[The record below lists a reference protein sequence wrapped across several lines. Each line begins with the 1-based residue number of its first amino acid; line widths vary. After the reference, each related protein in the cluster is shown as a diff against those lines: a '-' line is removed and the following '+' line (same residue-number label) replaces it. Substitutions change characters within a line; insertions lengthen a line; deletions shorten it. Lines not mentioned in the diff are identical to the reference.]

1 LSAQKSM
8 INNLTEGSITRQLL
22 KFAIPLILAN
32 ILQTLYNTV
41 DMIVVG
47 QFVGA
52 DGLSAVSIGGEFIHF
67 FMFMCAG
74 FCGGGQILISQQV
87 GMKDKVGISRTIGTV
102 FTTIMFIAVLF
113 MVICFAI
120 DDIMLRWLNTPE
132 AAFEQASQYVAIS
145 GAGLIFIFGYNC
157 VSSVLRGMGDSKR
170 PLMFIAI
177 AATVN
182 LILDLVL
189 VAWLE
194 MGAAGA
200 AIATVVGQAVSVICS
215 TTYLYRHRDAFGF
228 DFKLKSF
235 IPDPDRIKALIKV
248 GTPLAVQQVAISTSL
263 LFVQSYINAFGVA
276 ASAVTG
282 IGQKIQNIS
291 GIFMNGIN
299 QAGGAMIGQCLGAQ
313 KQNRAKKVVYIGLC
327 FSAVFAVINI
337 SLALTMPTQLFS
349 IFSTDTEVLAMA
361 PRYLQIQCWAF
372 VGSALM
378 GPFGAMVTGSGFSTL
393 GLFVGLLDAVVAR
406 VGLSVLLGQVL
417 GMGLEGYFYGSALA
431 RLAGASVQ
439 MIYFFSGK
447 WKTRKLL
454 VKKMDEE

>member
-1 LSAQKSM
+1 MSAQKTM
-8 INNLTEGSITRQLL
+8 INNLTEGSIPRQLL

-32 ILQTLYNTV
+32 ILQTMYNTV

-52 DGLSAVSIGGEFIHF
+52 DGLSAISIGGEFIHF

-74 FCGGGQILISQQV
+74 FSSGGQILLSQQV
-87 GMKDKVGISRTIGTV
+87 GMKDKAGISRTIGTV
-102 FTTIMFIAVLF
+102 FTTVMALAVVFTAACFI
-113 MVICFAI
+113 I
-120 DDIMLRWLNTPE
+120 DEPMLRWLNTPDE
-132 AAFEQASQYVAIS
+132 AFEQASQYVIIS
-145 GAGLIFIFGYNC
+145 GCGLIFIFGYNC
-157 VSSVLRGMGDSKR
+157 ISAVLRGMGDSKH

-177 AATVN
+177 ATVVN
-182 LILDLVL
+182 LVLDLLL
-189 VAWLE
+189 VAVFN

-200 AIATVVGQAVSVICS
+200 AIATVIGQAVSVICS
-215 TTYLYRHRDAFGF
+215 AAYLFRHREAFGF
-228 DFKLKSF
+228 DFKLSSF
-235 IPDPDRIKALIKV
+235 KPDPDRIVALIKV
-248 GTPLAVQQVAISTSL
+248 GTPLAVQQVAISVSL

-291 GIFMNGIN
+291 GVFTNGIN

-313 KQNRAKKVVYIGLC
+313 KQDRAKKVVYIGLC
-327 FSAVFAVINI
+327 FSAVFAAINI
-337 SLALTMPTQLFS
+337 AAALIIPVQLFS
-349 IFSTDTEVLAMA
+349 IFSTDAEVLAMA
-361 PRYLQIQCWAF
+361 PRFLQIQCWAF
-372 VGSALM
+372 IGSALM

-393 GLFVGLLDAVVAR
+393 GLFVGLLDAVFAR
-406 VGLSVLLGQVL
+406 VGLSILLAQVL
-417 GMGLEGYFYGSALA
+417 GMGLEGYFYGSSLA

-454 VKKMDEE
+454 VKKIEE